1 MLKPFNKL
9 KGPMFYM
16 YWASREDRSGP
27 GLKYREY
34 HDGCF
39 VGAIEGT
46 DGQKLSVVDDEKDA
60 ILILTDQH
68 FQRCPEC
75 QSPSCYQK
83 WIQIEQR
90 FLYRYKGKVHALV
103 LCQCRST
110 SRYFARETPLRHRY
124 DTNYECT
131 GCGSQAIV
139 VKGLYKLTVKK
150 GKEILGDEVFSTL
163 KGWKRPAEKEMVVY
177 HCLNCK
183 YDGIMIFLKDQ
194 DGVHPAQKLTETSQ
208 KQDFYNPSKL
218 RLEELKQ
225 WYNVKR
231 II

>member
-9 KGPMFYM
+9 KGPIIYL

-27 GLKYREY
+27 GLKVREY
-34 HDGCF
+34 PDGCF
-39 VGAIEGT
+39 VGVIESA
-46 DGQKLSVVDDEKDA
+46 DGKKLSVVDDEDA
-60 ILILTDQH
+60 ILILTNKH
-68 FQRCPEC
+68 FKRCPEC

-83 WIQIEQR
+83 WIQVEQR

-103 LCQCRST
+103 LCECRST
-110 SRYFARETPLRHRY
+110 SRYFARETPIRYRY

-131 GCGSQAIV
+131 GCGSPAIV

-150 GKEILGDEVFSTL
+150 GKEILGDEVRML

-177 HCLNCK
+177 DCLNCK

-194 DGVHPAQKLTETSQ
+194 DGVHPAQKFTVTSQ
-208 KQDFYNPSKL
+208 KQDYYDPSKHK
-218 RLEELKQ
+218 LEVLKQ
-225 WYNVKR
+225 SYNVKR